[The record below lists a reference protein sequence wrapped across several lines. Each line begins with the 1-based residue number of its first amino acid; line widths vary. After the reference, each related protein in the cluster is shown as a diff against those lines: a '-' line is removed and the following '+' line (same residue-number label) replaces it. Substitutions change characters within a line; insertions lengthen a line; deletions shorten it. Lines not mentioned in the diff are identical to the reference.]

1 MEVSLRPPTPC
12 ENGEVAN
19 HDPEIRV
26 RCRVMPAPMEKTWVN
41 TDGIAKSL
49 VTELQAR
56 LTEIESIGALVAAA
70 HLEAAIEA
78 LCREFG
84 VPRNA
89 SNTD

>member
-1 MEVSLRPPTPC
+1 M
-12 ENGEVAN
+12 
-19 HDPEIRV
+19 
-26 RCRVMPAPMEKTWVN
+26 N

-56 LTEIESIGALVAAA
+56 LVEMETIGALVAAA

-84 VPRNA
+84 VPRDA